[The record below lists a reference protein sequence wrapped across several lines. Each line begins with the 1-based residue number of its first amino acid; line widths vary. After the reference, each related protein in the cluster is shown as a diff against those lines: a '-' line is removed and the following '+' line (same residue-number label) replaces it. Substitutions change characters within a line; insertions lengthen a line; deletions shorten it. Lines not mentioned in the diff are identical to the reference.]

1 MTHIS
6 KQLVPKV
13 CHSITLSTLHGC
25 PSDEIERIAAY
36 LLSEKRAPFFL
47 LNVIQPC

>member
-1 MTHIS
+1 MTYIS
-6 KQLVPKV
+6 KQLVLKSV
-13 CHSITLSTLHGC
+13 ILLRCRLLHGC

-36 LLSEKRAPFFL
+36 LLSEKGSIPL